1 MSAKSQSVPPKIAA
15 PLSLAFFAVVV
26 LVAAAL
32 GSGAILFF
40 FDPTKHGFYPICLF
54 HSLTGWNCPGCGATR
69 AAYQL
74 LHGHLL
80 RALHDN
86 ALFVLTLAALAAQG
100 AVAGPEKNPKPAGG
114 VRGAAKSVV
123 GTAGHRAGIHR
134 VAEFA
139 GVRVALTLAFF
150 PRTSG
155 PRSSGDRTFRFCRRG
170 PSCSIVTYESDTSID
185 DHDL

>member
-1 MSAKSQSVPPKIAA
+1 MEFQNLLNCPMRAESQPAPPKITA
-15 PLSLAFFAVVV
+15 PPSLAFFTVVV

-32 GSGAILFF
+32 GSGAVLFF
-40 FDPTKHGFYPICLF
+40 FDPAKHGFYPICLF

-100 AVAGPEKNPKPAGG
+100 AWLVVKKIRNQPVAFVVPPKMLWALLVIALVFTGLRNLPA
-114 VRGAAKSVV
+114 
-123 GTAGHRAGIHR
+123 
-134 VAEFA
+134 FA
-139 GVRVALTLAFF
+139 WLS
-150 PRTSG
+150 P
-155 PRSSGDRTFRFCRRG
+155 
-170 PSCSIVTYESDTSID
+170 
-185 DHDL
+185 

>member
-1 MSAKSQSVPPKIAA
+1 MRAEPQSAPPKITA
-15 PLSLAFFAVVV
+15 PPSLAFFTVVV

-40 FDPTKHGFYPICLF
+40 FDPAKHGFYPICLF
-54 HSLTGWNCPGCGATR
+54 HALTGWNCPGCGATR

-100 AVAGPEKNPKPAGG
+100 AWLAVKKIRNQPVAFVVAPIMLWGLLILALVFTGLRNLPA
-114 VRGAAKSVV
+114 
-123 GTAGHRAGIHR
+123 
-134 VAEFA
+134 FA
-139 GVRVALTLAFF
+139 WLS
-150 PRTSG
+150 P
-155 PRSSGDRTFRFCRRG
+155 
-170 PSCSIVTYESDTSID
+170 
-185 DHDL
+185 